1 LTRTVVLGFPGD
13 VGPALAERVGKVSS
27 DLNVLTVQYQDT
39 PESRSARG
47 RGDMDAARSV
57 STPATEEQ
65 TAIFAAADI
74 LLTFELPLG
83 VGQKAQHLQWV
94 QGIGAGLDHWR
105 GADLG
110 PAVMTTSAAGVA
122 AAPIAEFV
130 MARVLQ
136 VVKRLP
142 ELDSSQSQRVW
153 QPAYGRRLAGL
164 TMGIIGYGAIGSRV
178 AHLASAFGMRV
189 LAVRRTP
196 RPDELATVYG
206 PDGLAE
212 VLANSDVLVV
222 AAPASDE
229 TFQLIDA
236 VALERMRP
244 GAIFCNVAR
253 GSLVDE
259 DALLVALQSGRLGA
273 AILDVTAQE
282 PLPESSPLW
291 DAPNLLLS
299 PHSSASID
307 GYVDAIYDLFC
318 DNLARFVAGQPLR
331 NRVEI
336 SAAHAL

>member
-1 LTRTVVLGFPGD
+1 MSCTVVLGFPGD
-13 VGPALAERVGKVSS
+13 IGSALADRVRDVAA

-47 RGDMDAARSV
+47 RGDMDAALRV
-57 STPATEEQ
+57 AQPATDEQ
-65 TAIFAAADI
+65 WAIFAHADI

-83 VGQKAQHLQWV
+83 VGEKAQHLQWV

-105 GADLG
+105 GAALA
-110 PAVMTTSAAGVA
+110 PEVVTTSAAGVA

-142 ELDSSQSQRVW
+142 ELDASQVQHVW
-153 QPAYGRRLAGL
+153 EPAYGRRLAGL
-164 TMGIIGYGAIGSRV
+164 TIGIVGFGAIGSRV
-178 AHLASAFGMRV
+178 AHLANAFGMRV
-189 LAVRRTP
+189 LAVRRSP
-196 RPDELATVYG
+196 QPDELATVYG

-212 VLANSDVLVV
+212 VLASSDVLVV
-222 AAPASDE
+222 AAPASEE

-236 VALERMRP
+236 QALDRMRP

-259 DALLVALQSGRLGA
+259 DALLAALQSGRLGA

-318 DNLARFVAGQPLR
+318 ENLQRFVTGQSLR
-331 NRVEI
+331 NRVDI
-336 SAAHAL
+336 PAAHAL